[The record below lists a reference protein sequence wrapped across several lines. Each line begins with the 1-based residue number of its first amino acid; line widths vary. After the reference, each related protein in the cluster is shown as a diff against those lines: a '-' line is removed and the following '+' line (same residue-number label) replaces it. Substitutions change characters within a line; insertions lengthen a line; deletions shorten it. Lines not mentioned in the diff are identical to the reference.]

1 MRLSGVE
8 DMANLLL
15 ASRDGKP
22 VGTKWARRF
31 VDAQPSLKTQFNRL
45 YDYQRALCEDPEV
58 IKNWFRLF
66 RNMMAKYG
74 ITNDDLDNFNKTGY
88 YLTPNKLSTSLILL
102 KGEFL
107 VINEAPQH

>member
-31 VDAQPSLKTQFNRL
+31 VDRATIQGNAAFADPAPLNAVLNIAILDKLFVGFGSHGENIVALKSLK
-45 YDYQRALCEDPEV
+45 AL
-58 IKNWFRLF
+58 K
-66 RNMMAKYG
+66 AKRVLNAYG
-74 ITNDDLDNFNKTGY
+74 REIRG
-88 YLTPNKLSTSLILL
+88 
-102 KGEFL
+102 
-107 VINEAPQH
+107 